1 MRTIYEM
8 ALQLWMQVVVRNG
21 HRRTARRKGDN
32 EHHWNIWCYRCLWR
46 MQL

>member
-1 MRTIYEM
+1 M

-32 EHHWNIWCYRCLWR
+32 EHH
-46 MQL
+46 